1 MALDF
6 MDLTALVKLHDLT
19 VMKKTY
25 AVRVIHIWTIIELL
39 QYCLY
44 DVTVQQSSN
53 SSHAVKMIVVQ
64 TFMFNLN
71 DLTKILI
78 VYINCLQT
86 FLKKF
91 SYFQRLKIITKLTKF
106 VSFDNCV

>member
-6 MDLTALVKLHDLT
+6 MDLTAHVKLHDLT

-44 DVTVQQSSN
+44 DITVQQSSH

-64 TFMFNLN
+64 TFMFNLI

-78 VYINCLQT
+78 FTLTVYRHFKRNSPI
-86 FLKKF
+86 F
-91 SYFQRLKIITKLTKF
+91 RG
-106 VSFDNCV
+106 